1 MRSLAI
7 FAALGIC
14 LSATAATVPVTVTSS
29 ATFNP
34 ANITINAGDTVQWNW
49 AIGAGTHTTQSD
61 ATSGPEVWNS
71 GALAAGSFS
80 HIFNNA
86 GTYPYYCVFH
96 GGPGGIGMSGSV
108 QVNALAA
115 PPTASSVLP
124 TAAAPGATVTIT
136 GLNFQNGAT
145 VTFGG
150 VTSPLVTFVNATTLQ
165 VSVPTVAAG
174 PVAIVVTNPD
184 AQTATLNGFTVLAA
198 GAVPALSH
206 GALVLLAFA
215 LTAAAFVVMRR

>member
-14 LSATAATVPVTVTSS
+14 LSATAATVPVTVTAS

-34 ANITINAGDTVQWNW
+34 ASVTINAGDTVQWNW

-71 GALAAGSFS
+71 GPLAAGSFT
-80 HIFNNA
+80 HTFNNA
-86 GTYPYYCVFH
+86 GTHPYYCVFH
-96 GGPGGIGMSGSV
+96 GAAGGIGMSGTV
-108 QVNALAA
+108 NVNALAA
-115 PPTASSVLP
+115 PPAASSVVP
-124 TAAAPGATVTIT
+124 TAGVPGAMVTIS

-150 VTSPLVTFVNATTLQ
+150 VTSTLVTFVNATTLQ
-165 VSVPTVAAG
+165 ARVPAVAPGA
-174 PVAIVVTNPD
+174 VAIVVTNPD
-184 AQTATLNGFTVLAA
+184 LQTATLNGFAVLAA
-198 GAVPALSH
+198 GAIPALSH
-206 GALVLLAFA
+206 RALILLALA
-215 LTAAAFVVMRR
+215 LTTAALAIIRR